1 MIDAIAARLEGSL
14 GREGVQRLQRSS
26 VAVFGTGLLGGQL
39 LNHIAM
45 LQVPTLLVDPG
56 EVDVQNLGNQMF
68 PMEALGEPKVA
79 VRQAQMRALNP
90 SCPVRAIRA
99 RVESVGLGTFADTDL
114 LLTGL
119 DSPASR
125 LAVNRIAGRLG
136 IDWIDA
142 AVDGSGQRTYG
153 TVTWF
158 RPHEEAVACYGC
170 GYDADALAA
179 VAREVRRQPCA
190 SWRDPGS
197 PDTGPTLMAS
207 PFGAVVAGFQMN
219 LAIQALLGRAKTQ
232 VGRQIQIAG
241 EGEPRL
247 RTVELARRSTCAFPH
262 RQLAPLRRV
271 DCRTP
276 GELVDLARQDLG
288 KAPEALIFPERPLT
302 FGLACAACGA
312 ARNIVKHCQAVS
324 DAEVR
329 CHCGATGEMGPVE
342 VGNRVDASRL
352 PSIASQPW
360 SALGIP
366 DEDLVSAESAGR
378 RTHYLLPRGPRGE
391 MEVTPCTTT

>member
-1 MIDAIAARLEGSL
+1 MIDAISARLAGSL

-45 LQVPTLLVDPG
+45 LQIPTLLVDPG
-56 EVDVQNLGNQMF
+56 DVDVENLGNQMF
-68 PMEALGEPKVA
+68 PMDALGQPKVA
-79 VRQAQMRALNP
+79 VRQAQMHALNP
-90 SCPVRAIRA
+90 SWPVRAIRA
-99 RVESVGLGTFADTDL
+99 RVEDLGLGTFADIDL
-114 LLTGL
+114 ILTGL

-125 LAVNRIAGRLG
+125 LAVNRIAARLG

-142 AVDGSGQRTYG
+142 AVDGTGQRTYG

-158 RPHEEAVACYGC
+158 RPHEETVACYGC

-190 SWRDPGS
+190 SWRNPGS
-197 PDTGPTLMAS
+197 PDTPPTVMAS

-219 LAIQALLGRAKTQ
+219 LAIQALLGEAQTQ

-262 RQLAPLRRV
+262 RRLAPLRRV
-271 DCRTP
+271 DSQTP
-276 GELVDLARQDLG
+276 GELVDVARQDLG
-288 KAPEALIFPERPLT
+288 MAPEALVFPERPLA
-302 FGLACAACGA
+302 FGLMCAACGA
-312 ARNIVKHCQAVS
+312 RRNLVKRCEAVC

-329 CHCGATGEMGPVE
+329 CRCGETGEMGPIE

-352 PSIASQPW
+352 QAIASQPW
-360 SALGIP
+360 STLGIP
-366 DEDLVSAESAGR
+366 AEDLVTAESAGR
-378 RTHYLLPRGPRGE
+378 RAHYLLPRGLPRGE
-391 MEVTPCTTT
+391 TE